1 MRNSIPFA
9 TLALGVAL
17 AAGCG
22 GVSEEQYKAAQADA
36 EKYKKTADDQ
46 AAQLAAANA
55 KIDALNAKVA
65 ALQQANASAQQQAQ
79 RTAQQNTDLQAIS
92 AALAADS
99 AAGRVQVMELSGLVT
114 VRLAEKVL
122 FPSGSAK
129 LHQQGLA
136 TLKNVADVLKGVQG
150 KVFRVA
156 GFTDDVPVH
165 TAVFPSN
172 WELSSARA
180 LAVVHFF
187 EKAGIPGSQLAA
199 TGFGKFQ
206 PTVPNDTP
214 EHRAQNRRIE
224 IGLGPAP
231 SALPV
236 LQQTPAQ

>member
-1 MRNSIPFA
+1 
-9 TLALGVAL
+9 
-17 AAGCG
+17 
-22 GVSEEQYKAAQADA
+22 
-36 EKYKKTADDQ
+36 
-46 AAQLAAANA
+46 
-55 KIDALNAKVA
+55 
-65 ALQQANASAQQQAQ
+65 
-79 RTAQQNTDLQAIS
+79 
-92 AALAADS
+92 
-99 AAGRVQVMELSGLVT
+99 MELSGLVT

-122 FPSGSAK
+122 FPAGSAK

-136 TLKNVADVLKGVQG
+136 ALKNVADVLKGVQG